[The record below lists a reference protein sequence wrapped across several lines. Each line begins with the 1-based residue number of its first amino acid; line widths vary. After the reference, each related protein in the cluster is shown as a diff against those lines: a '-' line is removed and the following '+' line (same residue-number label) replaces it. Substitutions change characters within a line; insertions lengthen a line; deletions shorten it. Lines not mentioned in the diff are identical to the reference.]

1 MIADSPY
8 NSTAYSL
15 QNIKAALCTHTHP
28 LCGIVIYFAHRS
40 SVILKCALEPTFFAL
55 EGG

>member
-1 MIADSPY
+1 
-8 NSTAYSL
+8 
-15 QNIKAALCTHTHP
+15 
-28 LCGIVIYFAHRS
+28 VIYFAHRS